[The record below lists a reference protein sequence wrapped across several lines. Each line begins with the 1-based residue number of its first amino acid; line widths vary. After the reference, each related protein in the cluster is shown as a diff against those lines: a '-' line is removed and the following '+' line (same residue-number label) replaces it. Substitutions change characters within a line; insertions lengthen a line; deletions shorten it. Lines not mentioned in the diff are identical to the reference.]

1 VRSSSKEESGLRSCW
16 VACNEAEDSLLV
28 ASWKGAGI
36 PCGGIPCRRSL
47 PGMPACFAN
56 AASVAPTPP
65 PCALFPAD
73 VSVKFRI
80 TLSEAKMREALAA
93 GLLDKFKLKSKIST
107 GEGVAGWL
115 WEKKGERCR

>member
-1 VRSSSKEESGLRSCW
+1 MLPSYRPGLLPVYGLNNYPQPFLAPALPLPSP
-16 VACNEAEDSLLV
+16 SLHL
-28 ASWKGAGI
+28 
-36 PCGGIPCRRSL
+36 
-47 PGMPACFAN
+47 
-56 AASVAPTPP
+56 
-65 PCALFPAD
+65 PAD

-115 WEKKGERCR
+115 WEKKGERCRGVAEGHSIHFASRQ